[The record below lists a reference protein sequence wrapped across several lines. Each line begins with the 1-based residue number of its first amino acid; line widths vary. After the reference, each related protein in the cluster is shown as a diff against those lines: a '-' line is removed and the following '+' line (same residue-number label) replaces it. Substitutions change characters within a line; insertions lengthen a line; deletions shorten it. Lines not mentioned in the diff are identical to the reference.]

1 MDQSYNIVRSVISW
15 CQENL
20 SPPVIKRRSVMKV
33 MVFRETGGD
42 YGYYCDQNNWLV
54 INLDVTPNIR
64 MLIRSTIHEYTHSLQ
79 NLKEYSLMNKQV
91 GMIVIHLRLKPIIV
105 RRNTIKSV
113 GPRLRNTTRSGNV
126 SKIYFWV

>member
-64 MLIRSTIHEYTHSLQ
+64 MLIRSTIHEYTHTLQ
-79 NLKEYSLMNKQV
+79 PVKTNYAKLYDEHGYNNHPYEIEARNNEMLINEVWPEIRKK
-91 GMIVIHLRLKPIIV
+91 IIK
-105 RRNTIKSV
+105 IK
-113 GPRLRNTTRSGNV
+113 
-126 SKIYFWV
+126 